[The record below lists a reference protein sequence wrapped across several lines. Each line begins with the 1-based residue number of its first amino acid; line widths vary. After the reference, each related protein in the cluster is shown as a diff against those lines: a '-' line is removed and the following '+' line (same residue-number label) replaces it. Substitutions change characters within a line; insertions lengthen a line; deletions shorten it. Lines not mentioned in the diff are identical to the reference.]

1 MLRAP
6 FRVVLDACV
15 LFPYS
20 LRDTLLR
27 AAAADFYQLYWSAE
41 ILDEMKRNL
50 VKTGTTTDDKAAS
63 LVKQMESFF
72 PEAAVCGYESLTAAM
87 KNDPKDRH
95 VAAAAVKAGAQVI
108 VTSNL
113 KDFHDLP
120 DGIEAQSPDDF
131 LCNLFE
137 LDPERMCDLVREQ
150 AADMRKPPRS
160 LDQLLDG
167 LGKMVPEFATA
178 IRASTAA
185 NKE

>member
-6 FRVVLDACV
+6 FGVVLDACV
-15 LFPYS
+15 LFPFS

-41 ILDEMKRNL
+41 IIDEVKRNL
-50 VKTGTTTDDKAAS
+50 VKTGTMKEDQAAS
-63 LVKQMESFF
+63 LVAQMESFF
-72 PEAAVCGYESLTAAM
+72 PEAAVSGYEPLTAVM

-113 KDFHDLP
+113 KDFYDLP
-120 DGIEAQSPDDF
+120 DGVEAQSPDDF

-137 LDPERMCDLVREQ
+137 LDPERMCELLREQ
-150 AADMRKPPRS
+150 AAEMRKPPRTFE
-160 LDQLLDG
+160 QLLNG
-167 LGKMVPEFATA
+167 LAKTVPQFV
-178 IRASTAA
+178 AA
-185 NKE
+185 VRRQLPP